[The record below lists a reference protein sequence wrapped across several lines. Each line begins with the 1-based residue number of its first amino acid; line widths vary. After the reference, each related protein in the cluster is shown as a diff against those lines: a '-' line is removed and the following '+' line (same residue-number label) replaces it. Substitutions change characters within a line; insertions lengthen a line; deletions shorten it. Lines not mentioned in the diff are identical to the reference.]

1 MEFEKN
7 AQPVYPKHQLLTFQ
21 RYAARRD
28 LLEALLKDGERYT
41 HDQVQNLIDDFMKG
55 KVRE

>member
-1 MEFEKN
+1 MESKN
-7 AQPVYPKHQLLTFQ
+7 TQPVYSKQQLLTFQ

-28 LLEALLKDGERYT
+28 LLEALLKDGESYT
-41 HDQVQNLIDDFMKG
+41 HDQVRNLINNFMKG

>member
-1 MEFEKN
+1 MDSKN
-7 AQPVYPKHQLLTFQ
+7 TQPVYSKQQLLTFQ

-28 LLEALLKDGERYT
+28 LLEALLKDDESYT

>member
-1 MEFEKN
+1 MENEKN
-7 AQPVYPKHQLLTFQ
+7 TQPAYRKQQILTFQ

-28 LLEALLKDGERYT
+28 LLEALLKDGETYT

-55 KVRE
+55 TVRE

>member
-1 MEFEKN
+1 MESKN
-7 AQPVYPKHQLLTFQ
+7 TQPVYSKQQLLTFQ

-28 LLEALLKDGERYT
+28 LLEALLSYT
-41 HDQVQNLIDDFMKG
+41 HDQVRNLIDDFMKG